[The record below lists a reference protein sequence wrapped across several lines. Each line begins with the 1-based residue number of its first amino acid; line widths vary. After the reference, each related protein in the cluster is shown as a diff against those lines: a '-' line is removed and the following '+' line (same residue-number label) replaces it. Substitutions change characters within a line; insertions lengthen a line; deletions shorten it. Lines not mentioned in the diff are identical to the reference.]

1 MLSGRWGQN
10 PGREEEGIVTVQSRD
25 DDGLAYGRS
34 CEDRHW
40 RDLRAVQNGNYRI
53 RVVRPLTLQVTP
65 VTCDGDIYDW

>member
-1 MLSGRWGQN
+1 M
-10 PGREEEGIVTVQSRD
+10 TVQSRD